1 MANDTLAPVG
11 TASGTGTI
19 ADFDRTTSIWG
30 PITLGLGFI
39 VSLAA
44 ALFMAFGTGL
54 GVTAGEFWTA
64 VLAVVA
70 VFGVIAVFEPIMYY
84 PILGKSAMYQAF
96 MIGNIGNKLL
106 PASII
111 AQNRL
116 KATPGTKRGEFVSGS
131 AIIGAV
137 AVHIVTLVVV
147 VGLLGTWLL
156 SLLPTEVIETVQL
169 FILPA
174 VFGAM
179 VPQLASILIKPKKK
193 AEDEA
198 QAVADAGIGD

>member
-1 MANDTLAPVG
+1 MAHGTSAPARG
-11 TASGTGTI
+11 SI
-19 ADFDRTTSIWG
+19 AEFDRTTSIWG
-30 PITLGLGFI
+30 PITLGLGLVVTI
-39 VSLAA
+39 AA

-64 VLAVVA
+64 VGAVA
-70 VFGVIAVFEPIMYY
+70 LLLGVGAIVEPIMYY

-106 PASII
+106 PASIV
-111 AQNRL
+111 AQNKLGAR
-116 KATPGTKRGEFVSGS
+116 PGTKRAEFISGS

-137 AVHIVTLVVV
+137 IVHIASLVLL

-156 SLLPTEVIETVQL
+156 SLIPAELIQTVQT

-179 VPQLASILIKPKKK
+179 VPQLLSFLIKPKTKQT
-193 AEDEA
+193 DEA
-198 QAVADAGIGD
+198 PEPVGVAESN

>member
-1 MANDTLAPVG
+1 MANDTIAPTGASVG
-11 TASGTGTI
+11 SGTL

-30 PITLGLGFI
+30 PVTLGLGFL

-64 VLAVVA
+64 VIAVIA
-70 VFGVIAVFEPIMYY
+70 VFGALAVFEPIMYY

-96 MIGNIGNKLL
+96 MIGNIGNKLV
-106 PASII
+106 PASVI

-116 KATPGTKRGEFVSGS
+116 KAAPGSRRGEFVSGS

-137 AVHIVTLVVV
+137 AVHLVTLIVI

-156 SLLPTEVIETVQL
+156 SIIPTEVIETVQV

-174 VFGAM
+174 VFGAT
-179 VPQLASILIKPKKK
+179 VPQIAGVLIKPKKK
-193 AEDEA
+193 PEA
-198 QAVADAGIGD
+198 QAEAVADAGVGD